1 MRELHHEN
9 RRPICS
15 AGTNVYVRDV
25 RKAHQWYSEVLG
37 LKMRLDPEGRFAEYS
52 ESWGKDERVPIF
64 YLLPGLQDTGQHT
77 TVSIALRASKLTEL
91 IAELKALDV
100 KFERKLSREGESALE
115 SVTIV
120 DPDGHGIVIY
130 EY

>member
-9 RRPICS
+9 RRPICWT
-15 AGTNVYVRDV
+15 ATNVYVRDV
-25 RKAHQWYSEVLG
+25 QKACQWYSEVLG
-37 LKMRLDPEGRFAEYS
+37 LKMRLDPESRFAEYS
-52 ESWGKDERVPIF
+52 ESWGHDERVPIF
-64 YLLPGLQDTGQHT
+64 YLLPGLEGEGRHT
-77 TVSIALRASKLTEL
+77 TVSIALRTPKL
-91 IAELKALDV
+91 AELVVSLEALEV
-100 KFERKLSREGESALE
+100 TIERGLSQERESALA

>member
-9 RRPICS
+9 RRSIS
-15 AGTNVYVRDV
+15 WAATNVYVRDV

-37 LKMRLDPEGRFAEYS
+37 LKMHLDPEGRFAEYS
-52 ESWGKDERVPIF
+52 ESWGHDERVTIF
-64 YLLPGLQDTGQHT
+64 YLLPGLEGEGRHT
-77 TVSIALRASKLTEL
+77 TVSITLRAPKL
-91 IAELKALDV
+91 AELVASLETLEV
-100 KFERKLSREGESALE
+100 KIERGLSREGESALA

>member
-1 MRELHHEN
+1 MRDLHHEN
-9 RRPICS
+9 RRPICW
-15 AGTNVYVRDV
+15 AATNVYVKDV

-37 LKMRLDPEGRFAEYS
+37 LKMRLDPEGRYAEYS
-52 ESWGKDERVPIF
+52 ESWGDDERVTIF
-64 YLLPGLQDTGQHT
+64 YLLPGLEGEGRHT
-77 TVSIALRASKLTEL
+77 TVSIALRSSNLPEL
-91 IAELKALDV
+91 IAALKDIDV
-100 KFERKLSREGESALE
+100 PFVRKLSREGESALE